1 MYFGD
6 EVMDLKALPLR
17 GFTEIFSYE
26 KMGIQPHTDHMI
38 NEPGSKLQL

>member
-17 GFTEIFSYE
+17 VFTEISSYE
-26 KMGIQPHTDHMI
+26 KMGIQPHADHLI
-38 NEPGSKLQL
+38 NETDSKFQL